1 LKSGSNFSVTKMEA
15 PNGRF
20 RLTIDGQTP
29 TSGVLLLNG
38 DSNLNGSGG
47 LPADNNLTY
56 TPDGDGWI
64 IYSDDLQNVNTLP
77 LNGQNGQIDEP
88 VPYFH
93 FAFMPFNAAPGAP
106 NIPAPTWGKS
116 NVFGYSTNVQEIRAE
131 GNDQDNADGPDML
144 MTVASAPAG
153 LNVQPL
159 ALNRADI
166 RVHVNGAIPS
176 GSDGIMLA
184 TVSEGYRDNTTTGG
198 TRSYGIANAYLS
210 GSNQWVTATS
220 VADQFA
226 GARLPIPVPIAGEA
240 NYNFSMAF
248 FGRDSG
254 FDMGTVAAQTGGTGL
269 YSVSVSGANSLT
281 DGVLMANNAVNEDNF
296 VTVAPKLDGS
306 GWDVQNWDN
315 GGFTQ
320 NFGFNYVYLP
330 YDTENLVAGRVNPD
344 GTLINSTSTGDF
356 TLIRESAGTYL
367 LTVNGRTSSQG
378 MLLLNANAA
387 DHTLAYEPAGNS
399 FRIFAL
405 DPVNQAEYEGTLAE
419 LTLVDTNFQ
428 FAFIDYVTPPGAP
441 GGDFLTA
448 DFDENGVVDGNDL
461 ADWRA
466 GFGDTTAAK
475 ADGDADADGDVDGN
489 DFLTWQRQL
498 GTLPPT
504 TSAVGAVPEPASA
517 ALAVAGVLALAGLR
531 RKA

>member
-1 LKSGSNFSVTKMEA
+1 
-15 PNGRF
+15 
-20 RLTIDGQTP
+20 
-29 TSGVLLLNG
+29 
-38 DSNLNGSGG
+38 
-47 LPADNNLTY
+47 
-56 TPDGDGWI
+56 
-64 IYSDDLQNVNTLP
+64 
-77 LNGQNGQIDEP
+77 
-88 VPYFH
+88 
-93 FAFMPFNAAPGAP
+93 
-106 NIPAPTWGKS
+106 
-116 NVFGYSTNVQEIRAE
+116 
-131 GNDQDNADGPDML
+131 
-144 MTVASAPAG
+144 
-153 LNVQPL
+153 
-159 ALNRADI
+159 
-166 RVHVNGAIPS
+166 
-176 GSDGIMLA
+176 
-184 TVSEGYRDNTTTGG
+184 
-198 TRSYGIANAYLS
+198 
-210 GSNQWVTATS
+210 
-220 VADQFA
+220 
-226 GARLPIPVPIAGEA
+226 
-240 NYNFSMAF
+240 
-248 FGRDSG
+248 
-254 FDMGTVAAQTGGTGL
+254 
-269 YSVSVSGANSLT
+269 
-281 DGVLMANNAVNEDNF
+281 
-296 VTVAPKLDGS
+296 
-306 GWDVQNWDN
+306 
-315 GGFTQ
+315 
-320 NFGFNYVYLP
+320 
-330 YDTENLVAGRVNPD
+330 
-344 GTLINSTSTGDF
+344 
-356 TLIRESAGTYL
+356 
-367 LTVNGRTSSQG
+367 